1 MTSPQAEP
9 IMVIKRVG
17 TFTPDSD
24 FYVNELRRFSAI
36 RTASQHMIEAIET
49 AALFAKSNI
58 SILLHGESG
67 TGKELFAQYIHEQ
80 SSRHG
85 RRLITVN
92 AAALPET
99 LAESLLFGHEK
110 GAFSGASAVK
120 EGLIEAADGGTLF
133 LDEVGD
139 LPPAIQT
146 KLLRVVQS
154 RSVLRVGAT
163 VERNI
168 DVRFIFASHRNIS
181 AMVDHG
187 TFREDLYYRI
197 QETLVEIPP
206 LRDRGEDAVLLAK
219 SFAIRFGRETG
230 AAHVEIAAEALA
242 MIASHAW
249 PGNVRELQ
257 SVIRRAVIVARGGD
271 VCARHLQITPPRS
284 ANLTANHR
292 ATSPMTPALF
302 QAPIAPSQSASP
314 ETAPAS
320 PTTLASI
327 VNMRKQDDVRRVISA
342 LEQVHGNVSK
352 AAEMLGVSRPT
363 IYNILRRSL
372 PSQAVVG

>member
-1 MTSPQAEP
+1 MNSPHPDQ
-9 IMVIKRVG
+9 IMAIKRVG

-24 FYVNELRRFSAI
+24 FYVDELVRFSAI
-36 RTASQHMIEAIET
+36 RTASPQMVEAIET
-49 AALFAKSNI
+49 ASLFARSDI

-80 SSRHG
+80 SRRNG
-85 RRLITVN
+85 KRLITVN

-154 RSVLRVGAT
+154 HSVLRVGAT
-163 VERNI
+163 VERQI

-181 AMVDHG
+181 DMVENG
-187 TFREDLYYRI
+187 SFREDLYYRI

-206 LRDRGEDAVLLAK
+206 LRDRGDDAILLAK
-219 SFAIRFGRETG
+219 SFAIRFGREAG
-230 AAHVEIAAEALA
+230 VDHVEITEEALSL
-242 MIASHAW
+242 IAGHSW

-257 SVIRRAVIVARGGD
+257 SAIRRAVIVAKGGSVD
-271 VCARHLQITPPRS
+271 ARHLQIAIPRS
-284 ANLTANHR
+284 SSTVFNRGLSQFAPMAATAAPTNPQGDTQPANLN
-292 ATSPMTPALF
+292 F
-302 QAPIAPSQSASP
+302 
-314 ETAPAS
+314 
-320 PTTLASI
+320 PTTLASM
-327 VNMRKQDDVRRVISA
+327 VEMRKQDDMKRVISA
-342 LEQVHGNVSK
+342 LEKVNGNVSK

-363 IYNILRRSL
+363 IYNILRRAQ
-372 PSQAVVG
+372 PNQVAAG